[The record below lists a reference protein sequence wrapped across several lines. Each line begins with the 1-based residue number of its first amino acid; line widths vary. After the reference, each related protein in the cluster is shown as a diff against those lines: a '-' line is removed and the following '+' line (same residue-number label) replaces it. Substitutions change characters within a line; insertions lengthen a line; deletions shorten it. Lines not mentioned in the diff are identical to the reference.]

1 MTVLLKSS
9 ENENDSSLKSTF
21 ETLENQELLDGH
33 DNLSYLNHLNGT
45 YESKIFSERVIDGEM
60 KAPDLLVDPKD
71 GKWNP
76 MVVVIA
82 SCCIGR
88 IFKFLMGYY
97 VMLGSKVLCI

>member
-1 MTVLLKSS
+1 MTIILKSS

-21 ETLENQELLDGH
+21 EILETQERLDGH
-33 DNLSYLNHLNGT
+33 EDLSYLNHLNGT
-45 YESKIFSERVIDGEM
+45 YESKVFSERVIDGEM
-60 KAPDLLVDPKD
+60 KSPDLLVDPKD

-88 IFKFLMGYY
+88 IFKLLMGSY
-97 VMLGSKVLCI
+97 VM

>member
-1 MTVLLKSS
+1 MKSS
-9 ENENDSSLKSTF
+9 ENENDPSLKSTF
-21 ETLENQELLDGH
+21 ETLENQERLDGH
-33 DNLSYLNHLNGT
+33 DNLNYMNGT
-45 YESKIFSERVIDGEM
+45 YEPKVFSERVIDGEM
-60 KAPDLLVDPKD
+60 KSPDLLVDPKD

-97 VMLGSKVLCI
+97 VMSGSTVPCI